1 MLKYLA
7 KISMD
12 IFPSVLATIIGA
24 YIVNH
29 YINARPAADT
39 PAVVVAPADAGK
51 NSKPADV
58 ANLPVPG
65 VKAKGVSEKS
75 ISDKGASDKPAAEKP
90 AETKP
95 AETKATE
102 TRATETKAT
111 ETKATETKATET
123 KATETKAADEA
134 ASRGRTPA
142 HEKAVA
148 KSTPAAPAAAAP
160 VVEANSAAASAAVTP
175 DANDLARAAIER
187 LRKSPEGKAAEK
199 AAEAKSTETRPSEI
213 KPAEAKAAER
223 MSEPAVQEASR
234 IPEAPRN
241 VTVVP
246 STVRP
251 LPPPINV
258 STPSPDAYGSGGSSQ
273 ANPPYT
279 ASLGNDDPNRLTPPA
294 DIPVPVIAPPLDLRA
309 DAGSP
314 APRPKTNVADEM
326 LSGMK
331 SMFHAVLPKSA
342 TPD

>member
-39 PAVVVAPADAGK
+39 PASVMAPADAGK
-51 NSKPADV
+51 SGKPADV
-58 ANLPVPG
+58 ANLPAPG

-95 AETKATE
+95 AES
-102 TRATETKAT
+102 
-111 ETKATETKATET
+111 
-123 KATETKAADEA
+123 KAADVAPGET
-134 ASRGRTPA
+134 ASHSRTAA

-148 KSTPAAPAAAAP
+148 KSTPAAPTAAP
-160 VVEANSAAASAAVTP
+160 VVEANSAPAAASPAATP

-199 AAEAKSTETRPSEI
+199 AAEAKSSEI
-213 KPAEAKAAER
+213 KPVEARSSETRSSETKSSETKASETKATER
-223 MSEPAVQEASR
+223 TPEPAVQEASR
-234 IPEAPRN
+234 TPEAPRV
-241 VTVVP
+241 VTAVP
-246 STVRP
+246 SMVRP

-258 STPSPDAYGSGGSSQ
+258 STPSPEAYGNGGASQ
-273 ANPPYT
+273 ANPSYT
-279 ASLGNDDPNRLTPPA
+279 ASVGNDDPNRLTPPA
-294 DIPVPVIAPPLDLRA
+294 DIPVPMIAPPLDLRA
-309 DAGSP
+309 DAG
-314 APRPKTNVADEM
+314 ATTPRPKTNVADEM

>member
-39 PAVVVAPADAGK
+39 PAAVMAPADAGK
-51 NSKPADV
+51 NGKPADV
-58 ANLPVPG
+58 ANLPAPG
-65 VKAKGVSEKS
+65 IKAKGVSEKS
-75 ISDKGASDKPAAEKP
+75 LSEKSTSDKPAAEKP
-90 AETKP
+90 AETK
-95 AETKATE
+95 
-102 TRATETKAT
+102 
-111 ETKATETKATET
+111 
-123 KATETKAADEA
+123 AADVAPGET
-134 ASRGRTPA
+134 SHGRTPA
-142 HEKAVA
+142 REKAVA
-148 KSTPAAPAAAAP
+148 KSSSVASTPATPTAAAP
-160 VVEANSAAASAAVTP
+160 VVEANSAPAAASPAVTP

-199 AAEAKSTETRPSEI
+199 AAEAKSTETKPSETRPSEI
-213 KPAEAKAAER
+213 KPVEAKSSDIKAAER
-223 MSEPAVQEASR
+223 TPEPAVQEASR

-241 VTVVP
+241 VTAVP
-246 STVRP
+246 SMVRP

-273 ANPPYT
+273 ASPPYT
-279 ASLGNDDPNRLTPPA
+279 ASVGNDNPNRLTPPA

-309 DAGSP
+309 DAGAA

>member
-29 YINARPAADT
+29 YINAKPAADT
-39 PAVVVAPADAGK
+39 PAAVVAPANAGK
-51 NSKPADV
+51 NGKPADV
-58 ANLPVPG
+58 ANLPAPG

-75 ISDKGASDKPAAEKP
+75 ISEKSTSDKPAAEKP
-90 AETKP
+90 AETK
-95 AETKATE
+95 
-102 TRATETKAT
+102 
-111 ETKATETKATET
+111 
-123 KATETKAADEA
+123 AADVAPGESA
-134 ASRGRTPA
+134 PHGRTPA
-142 HEKAVA
+142 HEKSVA
-148 KSTPAAPAAAAP
+148 KSTPAAPVAAP
-160 VVEANSAAASAAVTP
+160 VVEANSAQAAASSTATP

-199 AAEAKSTETRPSEI
+199 AAET
-213 KPAEAKAAER
+213 KAAER
-223 MSEPAVQEASR
+223 TPEPAVQEASR
-234 IPEAPRN
+234 TPEAPRV
-241 VTVVP
+241 VTAAP

-258 STPSPDAYGSGGSSQ
+258 STPAPEAYGNSSASQ

-279 ASLGNDDPNRLTPPA
+279 ASVGNDDPNRLTPPA
-294 DIPVPVIAPPLDLRA
+294 DIPVPMIAPPLDLRA
-309 DAGSP
+309 DASST

-331 SMFHAVLPKSA
+331 SMFHAVLPKSG